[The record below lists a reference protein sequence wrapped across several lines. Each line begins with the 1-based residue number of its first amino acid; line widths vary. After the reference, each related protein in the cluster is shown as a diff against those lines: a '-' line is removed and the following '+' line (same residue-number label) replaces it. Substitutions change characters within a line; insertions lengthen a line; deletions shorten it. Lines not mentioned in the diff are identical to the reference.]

1 MRKAIFLDRD
11 GTINVEKD
19 YLHKIEDFEFEK
31 NVIEGLKI
39 LSELGYIFVVVTN
52 QSGIARGY
60 YSEEDLIILNNHIKD
75 ILNKEGIKIEKF
87 YFCPHH
93 PEKGIGKYKVEC
105 NCRKPNTGMLDQ
117 AVEEFN
123 IDRKSSFM
131 IGDNISDIE
140 AGIRAGMTSI
150 LVTTGHGKE
159 HIEKIKEMGIKF
171 FDSIYDF
178 AIDLKNKKEHCILS
192 R

>member
-39 LSELGYIFVVVTN
+39 LAELGYIFVVVTN

-60 YSEEDLIILNNHIKD
+60 YSEEDLIILNNHIND

-87 YFCPHH
+87 YFLSSSSR
-93 PEKGIGKYKVEC
+93 KRNRKV
-105 NCRKPNTGMLDQ
+105 
-117 AVEEFN
+117 
-123 IDRKSSFM
+123 
-131 IGDNISDIE
+131 
-140 AGIRAGMTSI
+140 
-150 LVTTGHGKE
+150 
-159 HIEKIKEMGIKF
+159 
-171 FDSIYDF
+171 
-178 AIDLKNKKEHCILS
+178 
-192 R
+192 